1 MEVGAFRIKQWGY
14 GEGASPAF
22 IYVTALPLRFLTEGG
37 RAKIDRWSRKNREG
51 YQRSP
56 LESRVKPRKGSV
68 VKYILDELGVFPTS
82 VLLNVRDN
90 TLKFMPA
97 KKLNEN
103 IEYGTLH
110 IDDSTSL
117 WIIDGQHRI
126 EALIR
131 ASAEHPELE
140 EYPLPVSILNLSDK
154 FDELVHFYIVNSRQ
168 KKIPT
173 GIAYRHMQ
181 QMYEAV
187 KIRATYQWLESV
199 ILGAKQERQAL
210 AAMVVDYLDTEP
222 ESPFAGRIRFQG
234 EELEK
239 RHLID
244 DDVLIRY
251 ISTLLREKV
260 LASMTVEELAELLIW
275 YWSAISELYPR
286 AFKQEEKDKY
296 TLLKH
301 TGVASFTYLF
311 PYIYG
316 LCAKEGKID
325 KNSILAK
332 LELLK
337 KPIPSDS
344 PSASELD
351 ADFRRPIDE
360 EWWSKDHGP
369 SIARATSE
377 ATFRTISEKLAKKIN
392 ILLKVR

>member
-1 MEVGAFRIKQWGY
+1 
-14 GEGASPAF
+14 
-22 IYVTALPLRFLTEGG
+22 
-37 RAKIDRWSRKNREG
+37 
-51 YQRSP
+51 
-56 LESRVKPRKGSV
+56 
-68 VKYILDELGVFPTS
+68 
-82 VLLNVRDN
+82 
-90 TLKFMPA
+90 
-97 KKLNEN
+97 
-103 IEYGTLH
+103 
-110 IDDSTSL
+110 
-117 WIIDGQHRI
+117 
-126 EALIR
+126 
-131 ASAEHPELE
+131 
-140 EYPLPVSILNLSDK
+140 DK

-199 ILGAKQERQAL
+199 ILGPKQERQAL

-222 ESPFAGRIRFQG
+222 ESPFAGRIRFRG

-275 YWSAISELYPR
+275 YWSAIRELYPK
-286 AFKQEEKDKY
+286 AFKQEEKDNY